1 MLFAYHK
8 KKHDCPEFPLDRVS
22 CESLTSEWQKNVRD
36 ITREANVIHCDLSL
50 TKIQ

>member
-8 KKHDCPEFPLDRVS
+8 KKHDCQFPLDRVS
-22 CESLTSEWQKNVRD
+22 CESLTPEWQKNVRD
-36 ITREANVIHCDLSL
+36 ITRKANVIHYDLSL